1 MNGEQKGGV
10 KNHFQTLFRI
20 IKNKLKRKKEIELE
34 KKNEEKKVVQKK
46 KTDDI
51 IQYNVNY
58 KLQTKKMGKQKNNAP
73 SINPSEIKPKEIKTE
88 ALNKKQISDNVENN
102 SFVLSK
108 EKTKKDSKLK
118 GIKLKKGKK
127 AIVSQSDKILN
138 VKKDNNLEESIIKRI
153 NKIISDDKQDI
164 DSLKYKL
171 YEIDKEIYNSNDV
184 EQLNKIRKQFEV
196 INEKIEKIKK
206 DFEIIKDNL
215 DFEQYNELN
224 NYFLIEE
231 IEDFKFDSNLES
243 IELLSLKCK
252 QQIESLE
259 DIVIVYENATRVSKK
274 IDTQENT
281 VEYFDKNSEL
291 INEKSEELDF
301 VSKKI
306 NNNIELQNKFINDMN
321 KKIGVAQK
329 EVKIFYKYQGINEL
343 LNNTLMMG
351 LGLYSYSSMRKPRF
365 KGLKFLIGSF
375 LMYNS
380 IRGMFKF
387 LVPEAKRIT
396 YIYYQDYAKE
406 LESESSRITM
416 THNLLNRSIKDID
429 ILKREFKTKFM
440 EYQYQFPEYDSMLEK
455 IDKIKNQL
463 KLQKKELDNID
474 KKVEEQKARNKEY
487 VKRIEKIEE

>member
-73 SINPSEIKPKEIKTE
+73 SINSSEIKPKETKTD

-196 INEKIEKIKK
+196 INEKIKKIKK

-252 QQIESLE
+252 QEIESLE
-259 DIVIVYENATRVSKK
+259 DIVIIYENAARVSKK
-274 IDTQENT
+274 IDAQENT

-321 KKIGVAQK
+321 KKIGIAQK

-406 LESESSRITM
+406 LESESSRITI

-440 EYQYQFPEYDSMLEK
+440 EYQYQLPEYDSMLEK

>member
-34 KKNEEKKVVQKK
+34 KKIKEKQAIQKK
-46 KTDDI
+46 KNDDI
-51 IQYNVNY
+51 TLYSVTHE
-58 KLQTKKMGKQKNNAP
+58 LQTKKVAKPKNIAP
-73 SINPSEIKPKEIKTE
+73 SINSSEIKLKEIKKDS
-88 ALNKKQISDNVENN
+88 LNNKQISDNVENN
-102 SFVLSK
+102 SFVFIK
-108 EKTKKDSKLK
+108 EKTKKDVKLK

-127 AIVSQSDKILN
+127 AVVNQSDEILD
-138 VKKDNNLEESIIKRI
+138 VKKDNSLEESIIKRI
-153 NKIISDDKQDI
+153 NKIILDDEQDI
-164 DSLKYKL
+164 DFLKYKL

-184 EQLNKIRKQFEV
+184 EQLNKIKKQFDV
-196 INEKIEKIKK
+196 INEKIIKIKK
-206 DFEIIKDNL
+206 DFELIKDNL
-215 DFEQYNELN
+215 NFEQYEELN

-243 IELLSLKCK
+243 IELLSLRCK
-252 QQIESLE
+252 QQIDLLE
-259 DIVIVYENATRVSKK
+259 DIVIIYDNANKVSKK
-274 IDTQENT
+274 INKQENNI
-281 VEYFDKNSEL
+281 EYFDKNSEL

-301 VSKKI
+301 ISKKI
-306 NNNIELQNKFINDMN
+306 NNNINLQNKFINDIN

-329 EVKIFYKYQGINEL
+329 EVKIFYKYQGMNEL

-375 LMYNS
+375 LIYNS

-387 LVPEAKRIT
+387 LAPEAKRIT

-440 EYQYQFPEYDSMLEK
+440 EYQYQLPEYDNMLEK

-463 KLQKKELDNID
+463 KLQKKELNNID
-474 KKVEEQKARNKEY
+474 KKLEDQKVKNKEY
-487 VKRIEKIEE
+487 VKKIEKIEE